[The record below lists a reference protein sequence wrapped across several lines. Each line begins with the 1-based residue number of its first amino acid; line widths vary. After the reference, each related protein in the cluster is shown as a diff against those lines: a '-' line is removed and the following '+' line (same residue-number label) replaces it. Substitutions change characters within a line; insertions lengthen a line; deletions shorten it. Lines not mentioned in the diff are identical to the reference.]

1 MELTWVAIAASICM
15 GLGAACIFIFAVQKD
30 YFHNIED
37 AKYQVFWQDMEE
49 LVNSSSSS
57 LTTTTQQETNEHR
70 DHEDA

>member
-57 LTTTTQQETNEHR
+57 LTTTQQETKEHR
-70 DHEDA
+70 YHEDA

>member
-37 AKYQVFWQDMEE
+37 VKYQVFWQEMED

-57 LTTTTQQETNEHR
+57 SSSRHKEDGDFKERR
-70 DHEDA
+70 DCK

>member
-49 LVNSSSSS
+49 LVNSSTSS
-57 LTTTTQQETNEHR
+57 LTITQQETKEHR